1 MLRSLMVSCS
11 VAQAKLFVKAGV
23 YVMPARHGQEGAPQV
38 GYKHWMHDPEA
49 IELPRAQAAQH
60 PEAPVE
66 NGGGRAGQVE
76 ITGAKVG
83 GSSGKGGLYR
93 TDSRRCGKV
102 GGRFRGMMQTIG
114 TRAYL
119 RSRSLPLC
127 EGRVRWRKALAES
140 SRTPPL
146 HALNVLGPPQCRPPR
161 HPPCARD
168 RKHSTKFTTA

>member
-1 MLRSLMVSCS
+1 MAVKSFMVSCS

-76 ITGAKVG
+76 NHHTQNR
-83 GSSGKGGLYR
+83 GK
-93 TDSRRCGKV
+93 RRAGESHAPC
-102 GGRFRGMMQTIG
+102 
-114 TRAYL
+114 
-119 RSRSLPLC
+119 P
-127 EGRVRWRKALAES
+127 RV
-140 SRTPPL
+140 PM
-146 HALNVLGPPQCRPPR
+146 
-161 HPPCARD
+161 
-168 RKHSTKFTTA
+168 STH